1 MMNPEE
7 LRTLSI
13 LTQVEANKEVTQ
25 RSLAQTL
32 GVGLGLSNQLVKMLI
47 RKGWVKARHVRRQKH
62 YYFLTPAGVAQK
74 VRLGMRFASFAMR
87 LVRSTR
93 ATTVEAFRRLK
104 AEGVRRIVF
113 CGAGDIAE
121 VAYLA
126 LEETALELLAVVD
139 TDASRVGTRFL
150 GHTVRPLAELPQL
163 DYDRVAVTSLEPDWN
178 AIMQAAGGPD
188 RVVNLADWE
197 VSPS

>member
-1 MMNPEE
+1 MNPED

-13 LTQVEANKEVTQ
+13 LTEVEANKEVTQ
-25 RSLAQTL
+25 RSLAQSL

-47 RKGWVKARHVRRQKH
+47 RKGWIKARHVRRQKH
-62 YYFLTPAGVAQK
+62 HYFLTPQGVAQK

-104 AEGVRRIVF
+104 AEGARRVVF

-126 LEETALELLAVVD
+126 LEETSLELVAVVD
-139 TDASRVGTRFL
+139 TDAARVGTRFL
-150 GHTVRPLAELPQL
+150 GLEVRPLADLPTL
-163 DYDRVAVTSLEPDWN
+163 DYDRVAVTSLEPDWD
-178 AIMQAAGGPD
+178 AIMQAAGDPEK
-188 RVVNLADWE
+188 VVNLAQWE
-197 VSPS
+197 ETSS